1 MKNIKKVIAT
11 LLVIT
16 TLTGCV
22 KYNNTMTINDD
33 KSMVFEGSYMVSDQ
47 LLKAMDSNNTDGQ
60 NSTLLDD
67 EIKTKLEKRGI
78 TASDKKENGYTGI
91 TINKRYANIDEIS
104 NETGKEV
111 VISDYLQ
118 DDFDESIFF
127 KVEKGFLKNKYTATF
142 KYDSNVQDENSNL
155 TSDITND
162 SITTRTATTT
172 TPEISG
178 SIKIPDISSEDDSTT
193 TIPDDNN
200 DYSGLMALAGEMEFT
215 FKVNLP
221 EAVLSSN
228 ASKTENDNK
237 TLIWNIENNKETRLE
252 FVFEVKNMT
261 NYYILYGGIAVVA
274 IIIIILIITFI
285 NKNKKDKVTN
295 PIENKPIH
303 TDYDPSIEQTLLNP
317 AISSTPNNNV
327 VGNQMSMQNQAPV
340 ENKPTFISPEVQTEA
355 YGPIGNNNTE
365 STSYILPEQLPLQP
379 QQPVEREVQTQV
391 QEQMTAGPQTINE
404 IPQSEPVTIKTETS
418 EIQMDRPDTIDIN
431 QN

>member
-16 TLTGCV
+16 TMTGCV
-22 KYNNTMTINDD
+22 KYNNTMTINND

-47 LLKAMDSNNTDGQ
+47 LLEAMDSNSTDGQ
-60 NSTLLDD
+60 SSTLLDD
-67 EIKTKLEKRGI
+67 EVKSKLEKRGI

-91 TINKRYANIDEIS
+91 TINKKYANIDEIS

-118 DDFDESIFF
+118 EDFDESIFF

-142 KYDSNVQDENSNL
+142 KYDSNVQDENTDL
-155 TSDITND
+155 TSDVTNETG
-162 SITTRTATTT
+162 TTRTATST

-193 TIPDDNN
+193 TITDDNN

-228 ASKTENDNK
+228 ATKTENDNK
-237 TLIWNIENNKETRLE
+237 TLIWNIENNKTTRLE

-261 NYYILYGGIAVVA
+261 NYYILYGGIAVVV
-274 IIIIILIITFI
+274 IIIIILVISSI
-285 NKNKKDKVTN
+285 NKNKKDKVMN

-303 TDYDPSIEQTLLNP
+303 TDYDPSIEQSLLSP
-317 AISSTPNNNV
+317 AISSTPNNDV
-327 VGNQMSMQNQAPV
+327 VENQTPIQ
-340 ENKPTFISPEVQTEA
+340 NKPTFINPEVQTEA
-355 YGPIGNNNTE
+355 YGPIGNNSTE
-365 STSYILPEQLPLQP
+365 STSYILPEQEPLKQEP
-379 QQPVEREVQTQV
+379 IVEPTQI

-418 EIQMDRPDTIDIN
+418 EIQIDRPDTIDIN

>member
-16 TLTGCV
+16 TMTGCV
-22 KYNNTMTINDD
+22 KYNNTMTINND

-47 LLKAMDSNNTDGQ
+47 LLEAMDSNSTDGQ
-60 NSTLLDD
+60 SSTLLDD
-67 EIKTKLEKRGI
+67 EVKSRLEKRGI
-78 TASDKKENGYTGI
+78 TATDKKENGYTGI
-91 TINKRYANIDEIS
+91 TINKKYANIDEIS
-104 NETGKEV
+104 NENGKEV

-118 DDFDESIFF
+118 EDFDESIFF

-142 KYDSNVQDENSNL
+142 KYDSNVQDENTDL
-155 TSDITND
+155 TSDVTNETG
-162 SITTRTATTT
+162 TTRTATST

-193 TIPDDNN
+193 TITDDNN

-228 ASKTENDNK
+228 ATKTENDNK
-237 TLIWNIENNKETRLE
+237 TLIWNIENNKTTRLE

-261 NYYILYGGIAVVA
+261 NYYILYGGIAVVV
-274 IIIIILIITFI
+274 IIIIILVISSI
-285 NKNKKDKVTN
+285 NKNKKDKVMN
-295 PIENKPIH
+295 PIESKPIH
-303 TDYDPSIEQTLLNP
+303 TDYDPSIEQSLLSP
-317 AISSTPNNNV
+317 AISSTPNNDV
-327 VGNQMSMQNQAPV
+327 VENQMPMQNQTPIQ
-340 ENKPTFISPEVQTEA
+340 NKPTFINPEVQTEA
-355 YGPIGNNNTE
+355 YGPIGNNSTE
-365 STSYILPEQLPLQP
+365 STSYILPEQEPLKQEP
-379 QQPVEREVQTQV
+379 TIEQTQI
-391 QEQMTAGPQTINE
+391 QEQMTMGPQTINE

-418 EIQMDRPDTIDIN
+418 EIQIDRPDTIDIN